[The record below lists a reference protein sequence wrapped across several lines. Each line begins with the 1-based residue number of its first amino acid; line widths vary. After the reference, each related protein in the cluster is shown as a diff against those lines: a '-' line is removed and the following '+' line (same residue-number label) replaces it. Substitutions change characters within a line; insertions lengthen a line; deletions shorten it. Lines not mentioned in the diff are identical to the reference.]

1 MWHLFFL
8 FAHDLLK
15 KALPCVPEWQ
25 KQRFYWELDDLG
37 TRLGIRMKTKCLML
51 GVQLSG
57 IHRSISG
64 RSWRQ
69 WRLPRGCFKSK
80 EHVEVQTLHVSFS
93 WENIHGLK
101 IPWLSPS
108 LSLYIHIHIHIYIYI
123 ICIGRYKSDIE
134 PDLFG
139 VKDCFQDFERTP
151 RVSSAWTWATACVL
165 TGAAVEGRALD
176 LSRSGQQHGSEG
188 IYAAN
193 VRWLHCWADRLCCW
207 RYPNGPKCLGSW
219 TWWHA

>member
-25 KQRFYWELDDLG
+25 KQRFYWEHMDDLG
-37 TRLGIRMKTKCLML
+37 TRLGKRMKTKCLML

-108 LSLYIHIHIHIYIYI
+108 LSLSLYTYIYI
-123 ICIGRYKSDIE
+123 NYMYRPIQVRYRARFVWCEGLLSGLWKDATCEFRLDMSHSLCSDRR
-134 PDLFG
+134 G
-139 VKDCFQDFERTP
+139 
-151 RVSSAWTWATACVL
+151 
-165 TGAAVEGRALD
+165 
-176 LSRSGQQHGSEG
+176 
-188 IYAAN
+188 
-193 VRWLHCWADRLCCW
+193 CW
-207 RYPNGPKCLGSW
+207 RTCAWPIAQWAAARVRGNLRSKRPVTSLLGWPTLLLAISQW
-219 TWWHA
+219 TQVPW